1 MKILLINPTTHF
13 EIVGN
18 NPTALEES
26 RGFNPP
32 LGLLLLAGYLEKHS
46 DHDVCILDA
55 LAEQLTFIE
64 IADRI
69 ENYCADVVGITAMTQ
84 TMIDVMRIV
93 EIVKARTPE
102 AKVVLGGPHVHL
114 FPDETIQLPGVDF
127 LVRGEGEISFHK
139 LLEAMNNLNTL
150 KEIPGLTFKN
160 GKQIVNTG
168 LPAFIDDLDSLPFP
182 ARHLTNV
189 HQYDSVLSPRN
200 PTTTIFTSRGCPYVC
215 SFCDRPHLGKKFRAR
230 SAKNV
235 VDELEDCIRMGIH
248 EFLVYDDTF
257 TVRKQRVM
265 DICNEI
271 LARNLDV
278 GFDIR
283 ARVDTVDKEML
294 ALLAKAGCRGIHYG
308 IEAGTP
314 KILEVL
320 KKGITIEL
328 AQQVFKDTKEA
339 GMQVLAYFMI
349 GSPGETRSDIMETFR
364 VSRALDPDFIHL
376 TVLTPFPGTEIYE
389 QGLKDGIFKT
399 DVWREF
405 ARNPNM
411 GFVPPY
417 WPEIFSLDELNAM
430 LVQGYKQF
438 YRRPEYLARRLRA
451 IRTPYELIRKGK
463 AGIRIL
469 TMKNKSET
477 KRRF

>member
-1 MKILLINPTTHF
+1 MKILLVNPTTHF

-46 DHDVCILDA
+46 DYEVKILDA
-55 LAEQLTFIE
+55 LAEQLTFRQ

-69 ENYCADVVGITAMTQ
+69 ESYNADVVGITTMTQ
-84 TMIDVMRIV
+84 TVIDVMRIT
-93 EIVKARTPE
+93 EIVKARTPH

-114 FPDETIQLPGVDF
+114 FPEETIQLPGVDF
-127 LVRGEGEISFHK
+127 LVRGEGEISFHRMLGVLDDPK
-139 LLEAMNNLNTL
+139 AL
-150 KEIPGLTFKN
+150 KEIPGLTFIHRK
-160 GKQIVNTG
+160 KIVSTG
-168 LPAFIDDLDSLPFP
+168 LPAFIEDLDSLPFP
-182 ARHLTNV
+182 ARHMINV
-189 HQYDSVLSPRN
+189 HNYDSVLSPRN

-230 SAKNV
+230 SARNV
-235 VDELEDCIRMGIH
+235 VDEMEECIRLGIH

-257 TVRKQRVM
+257 TVRRQRVI

-294 ALLAKAGCRGIHYG
+294 ALLAKAGCRGVHFG

-328 AQQVFKDTKEA
+328 AERVFNETKEA

-349 GSPGETRSDIMETFR
+349 GAPTETRTDIMETFR

-376 TVLTPFPGTEIYE
+376 TVLTPFPGTAIYE
-389 QGLKDGIFKT
+389 QGLKDGIFT
-399 DVWREF
+399 HDVWREF
-405 ARNPNM
+405 ANNPNM

-417 WPEIFSLDELNAM
+417 WPENFSLDELNTM
-430 LVQGYKQF
+430 LVKGYKQF
-438 YRRPEYLARRLRA
+438 YRRPEYLVKRLRA
-451 IRTPYELIRKGK
+451 IRTPYELVRKGK
-463 AGIRIL
+463 AGLRIL

-477 KRRF
+477 KGSF